1 MSYLD
6 PDSIEHMGITELRNA
21 FYALHP
27 DIKTNFAENDKIPFT
42 DGDISFYSNGNGKEY
57 FQGKINVQIKSTTQE
72 KVKKNK
78 TFYDLSLATL
88 RGFKKLNGVLLFVV
102 YVDSDDRN
110 KNLIFYQ
117 VLSIPYLSKI
127 INEDSSEPDS
137 GKKTISIKLSPFP
150 SSDEDKKAIL
160 KDVFHELENSK
171 YDISN
176 PINPPKRV
184 YTSPYLFNTAFDFDH
199 VIKLTENRLITLYS
213 DVNSHLEPTY
223 MISNENLKKLIF
235 NQDCIIV
242 SFGEFGDFK
251 GSIVTLQEKNSPT
264 KVTIKTGREKCL
276 EITLI
281 IKKDREHT
289 VKNSSA
295 TIHKAKDI
303 DNQIFNLQLLQY
315 ISEGNQIS
323 LDGNPIIQAV
333 NQSETQEKR
342 IRDNLEFFQIIKEAN
357 SILGIDLYNT
367 DGLNDNDLNGMNELI
382 NTYRDYKEFKDN
394 EIRIVCPKI
403 KDKYYG
409 FVFIAGKVLSF
420 FDPKLDENIYLC
432 DKESK
437 QQLNPYLIATNKT
450 KPISL
455 FYHYDPYLIQKWYSK
470 NPYRSSCMVF
480 HFLLYWLNIAE
491 TYKKDPNDKFLDD
504 FEIVYSAFI
513 LGDFKDDQESRDLCC
528 LIKNHFFKTKKG
540 NLNQDEFDNIN
551 SISKKKYQ
559 DDDVNDFIETYAK
572 LLLGINVNFNSLSLN
587 KQSISVLKKIRDLVN

>member
-27 DIKTNFAENDKIPFT
+27 NIKTNFAENDKIPFT

-102 YVDSDDRN
+102 YVDSDDRS

-137 GKKTISIKLSPFP
+137 GKKTISIKLSSFP

-160 KDVFHELENSK
+160 KDIFHELENSK

-184 YTSPYLFNTAFDFDH
+184 YTSPYLFNKDFDFDH

-213 DVNSHLEPTY
+213 DVNSHLEPIY

-235 NQDCIIV
+235 NQDCITV

-251 GSIVTLQEKNSPT
+251 SSIVALQEKNSPT
-264 KVTIKTGREKCL
+264 KVTIKTGREECL

-315 ISEGNQIS
+315 ISEGNQIL

-342 IRDNLEFFQIIKEAN
+342 IQDNLEFFQIIKEAN
-357 SILGIDLYNT
+357 SIGTIACQEYSSN
-367 DGLNDNDLNGMNELI
+367 
-382 NTYRDYKEFKDN
+382 R
-394 EIRIVCPKI
+394 KI
-403 KDKYYG
+403 
-409 FVFIAGKVLSF
+409 
-420 FDPKLDENIYLC
+420 IY
-432 DKESK
+432 
-437 QQLNPYLIATNKT
+437 A
-450 KPISL
+450 
-455 FYHYDPYLIQKWYSK
+455 
-470 NPYRSSCMVF
+470 
-480 HFLLYWLNIAE
+480 A
-491 TYKKDPNDKFLDD
+491 
-504 FEIVYSAFI
+504 
-513 LGDFKDDQESRDLCC
+513 
-528 LIKNHFFKTKKG
+528 
-540 NLNQDEFDNIN
+540 
-551 SISKKKYQ
+551 
-559 DDDVNDFIETYAK
+559 
-572 LLLGINVNFNSLSLN
+572 
-587 KQSISVLKKIRDLVN
+587 